1 MKNVYWFCFVL
12 QIITDLGVEATKSYF
27 TVSVDQKPGHSLA
40 GLSAQFYRTVNKL
53 LVVSYIISGT

>member
-53 LVVSYIISGT
+53 